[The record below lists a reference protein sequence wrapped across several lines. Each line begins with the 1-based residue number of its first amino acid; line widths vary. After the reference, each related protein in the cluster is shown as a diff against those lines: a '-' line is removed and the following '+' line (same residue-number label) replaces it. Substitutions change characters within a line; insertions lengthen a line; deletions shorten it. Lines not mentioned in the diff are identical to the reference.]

1 MISTDYIKCSNS
13 VAVVKIFFII
23 FVLIQSVQKKNIQ
36 PCFVAHE
43 YGPPSERFVSLD
55 QFILFSVTRGHTT
68 PHVHTSTFYVFSQVF
83 VVKEIVR
90 EINTLLSICSLIVL
104 QGSIVL
110 SY

>member
-23 FVLIQSVQKKNIQ
+23 FVLIQSVQKKDIQ

-55 QFILFSVTRGHTT
+55 QFILFSVTRGHSYY
-68 PHVHTSTFYVFSQVF
+68 PARSHLDIVCFFSSLRRF
-83 VVKEIVR
+83 R
-90 EINTLLSICSLIVL
+90 EINTLLPICSLIVL